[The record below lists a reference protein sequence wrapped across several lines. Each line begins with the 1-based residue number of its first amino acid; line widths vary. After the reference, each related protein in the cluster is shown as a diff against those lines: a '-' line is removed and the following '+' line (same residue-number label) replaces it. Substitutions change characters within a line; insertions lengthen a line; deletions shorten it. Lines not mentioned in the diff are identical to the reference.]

1 MESGAFLLAVAG
13 SRTSRRPLLLGPA
26 VDVTFGMLSLADELA
41 SPMLVG
47 ARAAALQPDIPLVSL
62 GQFLLPDQPEPAP
75 LYRVAA

>member
-47 ARAAALQPDIPLVSL
+47 ARAAALQPDILLVSL
-62 GQFLLPDQPEPAP
+62 GQFLLPDHPEPAP